1 MDTEKQPKETFV
13 EQMERV
19 NRTNPFMIHNNIR
32 AVALSEDAAEVCAEV
47 TEDSLNAMQ
56 TVHGGLMFVMA
67 EIAAG
72 LVTRND
78 GRKYVTLDSSFRF
91 LRGSSA
97 KELRGVAKITKL
109 HGSKVGGVEYV
120 AFFDISDTC
129 LFDVLRSVKIRTSKL
144 EVDDSLTGALH
155 GKCFLIYF
163 SDSGRSELVHSFCE

>member
-1 MDTEKQPKETFV
+1 MENPGKETYV

-19 NRTNPFMIHNNIR
+19 NQTNPFMLHNRIR
-32 AVALSEDAAEVCAEV
+32 AV

-67 EIAAG
+67 EVAAG

-97 KELRGVAKITKL
+97 KNIQGLAKITKR
-109 HGSKVGGVEYV
+109 GKTVCFTKAEVVET
-120 AFFDISDTC
+120 DTG
-129 LFDVLRSVKIRTSKL
+129 KL
-144 EVDDSLTGALH
+144 LAEGEFTFYCMG
-155 GKCFLIYF
+155 
-163 SDSGRSELVHSFCE
+163 E

>member
-1 MDTEKQPKETFV
+1 MENPGKETYV

-19 NRTNPFMIHNNIR
+19 NQTNPFILPTTGSVRSHYR
-32 AVALSEDAAEVCAEV
+32 RDRAEVRAEI

-67 EIAAG
+67 EVAAG

-97 KELRGVAKITKL
+97 KNIQGLAKITKR
-109 HGSKVGGVEYV
+109 GKNVCFYKSRGRGDRYRETPGRRRIYV
-120 AFFDISDTC
+120 
-129 LFDVLRSVKIRTSKL
+129 LLY
-144 EVDDSLTGALH
+144 E
-155 GKCFLIYF
+155 
-163 SDSGRSELVHSFCE
+163 

>member
-1 MDTEKQPKETFV
+1 MENPGKETYV

-19 NRTNPFMIHNNIR
+19 NQTNPFMLHNRIR
-32 AVALSEDAAEVCAEV
+32 AVALSEDRAEVRAEI

-67 EIAAG
+67 EVAAG

-97 KELRGVAKITKL
+97 KNIQGLAKITKR
-109 HGSKVGGVEYV
+109 G
-120 AFFDISDTC
+120 
-129 LFDVLRSVKIRTSKL
+129 RTS
-144 EVDDSLTGALH
+144 ALQ
-155 GKCFLIYF
+155 KP
-163 SDSGRSELVHSFCE
+163 RSWRPIQGNSWQKENLRFIVWVSRE

>member
-1 MDTEKQPKETFV
+1 MENPGKETYV

-19 NRTNPFMIHNNIR
+19 NQTNPFMLHNRIR
-32 AVALSEDAAEVCAEV
+32 AVALSEDRAEVRAEI

-67 EIAAG
+67 EVAAG

-97 KELRGVAKITKL
+97 KNIQGLAKITKRGKTVCFTKAEVVETDT
-109 HGSKVGGVEYV
+109 GSSWQKENLRFIVWVSRDKNKNPAITRVSETYLGEPCGEKSHNQQ
-120 AFFDISDTC
+120 FISDP
-129 LFDVLRSVKIRTSKL
+129 LF
-144 EVDDSLTGALH
+144 
-155 GKCFLIYF
+155 
-163 SDSGRSELVHSFCE
+163 

>member
-1 MDTEKQPKETFV
+1 MENPGKETYV

-19 NRTNPFMIHNNIR
+19 NQTNPFMLHNRIR
-32 AVALSEDAAEVCAEV
+32 AVALSEDRAEVRAEI

-67 EIAAG
+67 EVAAG

-97 KELRGVAKITKL
+97 KNIQGLAKITKRGKTVCFIVWVSRDKNKNPAITRVFETYL
-109 HGSKVGGVEYV
+109 GEPYGEKSHNQQ
-120 AFFDISDTC
+120 FISDP
-129 LFDVLRSVKIRTSKL
+129 LF
-144 EVDDSLTGALH
+144 
-155 GKCFLIYF
+155 
-163 SDSGRSELVHSFCE
+163 

>member
-47 TEDSLNAMQ
+47 TEDSLSHADSPRR
-56 TVHGGLMFVMA
+56 TDVCDG

-97 KELRGVAKITKL
+97 KKLRGVAKITK
-109 HGSKVGGVEYV
+109 
-120 AFFDISDTC
+120 
-129 LFDVLRSVKIRTSKL
+129 R
-144 EVDDSLTGALH
+144 
-155 GKCFLIYF
+155 GKP
-163 SDSGRSELVHSFCE
+163 SASQNPR

>member
-91 LRGSSA
+91 LRGASSRCCKDHEA
-97 KELRGVAKITKL
+97 RKNRLLHKIPGDGVGNREGAGRGRV
-109 HGSKVGGVEYV
+109 YV
-120 AFFDISDTC
+120 
-129 LFDVLRSVKIRTSKL
+129 LL
-144 EVDDSLTGALH
+144 
-155 GKCFLIYF
+155 Y
-163 SDSGRSELVHSFCE
+163 GRVRQK

>member
-1 MDTEKQPKETFV
+1 MENPGKETYV

-19 NRTNPFMIHNNIR
+19 NQTNPFMLHNRIR
-32 AVALSEDAAEVCAEV
+32 AVALSEDRAEVRAEI

-67 EIAAG
+67 EVAAG

-97 KELRGVAKITKL
+97 KNIQGLAKITKR
-109 HGSKVGGVEYV
+109 GKTVCFTKAEVVETDTGKLLACLLYTSRPC
-120 AFFDISDTC
+120 DPCISSLC
-129 LFDVLRSVKIRTSKL
+129 CILLCKEGRLKGIR
-144 EVDDSLTGALH
+144 
-155 GKCFLIYF
+155 
-163 SDSGRSELVHSFCE
+163 RNR

>member
-1 MDTEKQPKETFV
+1 
-13 EQMERV
+13 ME
-19 NRTNPFMIHNNIR
+19 NSNPFMLHNRIR
-32 AVALSEDAAEVCAEV
+32 AVALSEDRAEVRAEI

-97 KELRGVAKITKL
+97 KNIQGLAQITKR
-109 HGSKVGGVEYV
+109 GKTVCFTKAEVVET
-120 AFFDISDTC
+120 DTG
-129 LFDVLRSVKIRTSKL
+129 KL
-144 EVDDSLTGALH
+144 LAEGEFTFYCMG
-155 GKCFLIYF
+155 
-163 SDSGRSELVHSFCE
+163 E